1 MKRYL
6 LLASIMLLISYI
18 KIRNKD
24 NYRYTFNTE
33 HNLYIEVYSTGLIG
47 NLKSEYLTDS
57 TNFRVYLGTF
67 DDERG
72 YIHCAVNGDKILVE
86 KREHGMETGP
96 QWDKLKV
103 VERKIYSLAELKM
116 RRNFE

>member
-33 HNLYIEVYSTGLIG
+33 HNLYIEVYSTGLTG

-72 YIHCAVNGDKILVE
+72 YIHCTVKGDRVLVE
-86 KREHGMETGP
+86 KREHGKEACP
-96 QWDKLKV
+96 QWDALKV
-103 VERKIYSLAELKM
+103 VERKSYSLNELK
-116 RRNFE
+116 RRKDFE

>member
-18 KIRNKD
+18 KICNKD
-24 NYRYTFNTE
+24 NYRYTFSTD
-33 HNLYIEVYSTGLIG
+33 HNLYVEVYSAGLIG
-47 NLKSEYLTDS
+47 NLKAEYLTDS

-72 YIHCAVNGDKILVE
+72 YIHCALKGDKIVIE
-86 KREHGMETGP
+86 KREHNKETGP
-96 QWDKLKV
+96 KWDELKV
-103 VERKIYSLAELKM
+103 VERKVYSLTELK
-116 RRNFE
+116 RRRDFE

>member
-1 MKRYL
+1 MKRYII
-6 LLASIMLLISYI
+6 LASIGLLISYI
-18 KIRNKD
+18 KIRDKN
-24 NYRYTFNTE
+24 NYRYTFNTYR
-33 HNLYIEVYSTGLIG
+33 NLYVEVYSAGLVG
-47 NLKSEYLTDS
+47 NLKAEYLTDS

-72 YIHCAVNGDKILVE
+72 YIHCAIKGDKVLVE

-96 QWDKLKV
+96 KWNDLKV
-103 VERKIYSLAELKM
+103 VERKVYCLAELKK